1 MRREFIHGVYGE
13 PVRFFFRLRRGWPT
27 VGLALAAGLLIADCL
42 FVVGPYMAQFNVTSL
57 WQLLIGALGLYLLLC
72 VGLDFVVQLLA
83 PARSSIWIRGGTI
96 LAVAVGLTM
105 AGGEARSLPLL
116 AVAGL
121 FAALVLGRFSWPLA
135 AVAAAIA
142 LYPAVKSPWPLEG
155 SRESA
160 PLHAA
165 TAPQV
170 GPSFVVV
177 VLDTVRA
184 DHTSAYGYSRDTT
197 PNLARLSAR
206 GVRFE
211 RAYATG
217 HWSLPSHASLFT
229 GLLASR
235 HGAHTEHLALALHH
249 PTLAELLARHGYE
262 TANFTGNAWIGPG
275 IGMTRGFQRNHESWR
290 SYHVDIMLL
299 GKRIYR
305 ALMAPDWD
313 KGGAESVTG
322 IRRWLAERDTTR
334 PYLLFVNLY
343 EPHGPYQHVPRAFRR
358 RFTDPD
364 LSLRAL
370 EAIGNRVM
378 TATQNGN
385 RLSAEDAAAGLDLLD
400 GAIAASDAMLGEIL
414 ELVGDDPVVVAL
426 SDHGELFG
434 EHALFGHSNTLYEPL
449 IRIPMVIAGRGI
461 SSGVVAEE
469 VVSLVDVMPTLLAL
483 AGIQAPPVDG
493 IDLRPLLHEGGRLER
508 RRVRAEQ
515 FSPDTLAHGW
525 THHRP
530 DEVEYLHAR
539 KQAVVSR
546 DLKRIIAAD
555 GSDSGYDLRTDPGE
569 ERPFPGQETHLSA
582 WVPEPEEG
590 RAPPALD
597 PVQSKMLEV
606 LGYLQ

>member
-1 MRREFIHGVYGE
+1 
-13 PVRFFFRLRRGWPT
+13 
-27 VGLALAAGLLIADCL
+27 LAAGLLVADCL
-42 FVVGPYMAQFNVTSL
+42 FVVGPYMAQFNVASL
-57 WQLLIGALGLYLLLC
+57 WPLLMGALGLYLLLC
-72 VGLDFVVQLLA
+72 VGLDLAVQLLA
-83 PARSSIWIRGGTI
+83 PARSSVWIRGGAI

-121 FAALVLGRFSWPLA
+121 FAVLALGRFSWPLA

-142 LYPAVKSPWPLEG
+142 LYPAVKSPSPLENG
-155 SRESA
+155 RESA

-165 TAPQV
+165 APPQA

-184 DHTSAYGYSRDTT
+184 DHTSAYGYPRDTT

-235 HGAHTEHLALALHH
+235 HGAHTEHLALDRQH

-262 TANFTGNAWIGPG
+262 TANFTGNAWIGAG
-275 IGMTRGFQRNHESWR
+275 TGMTRGFQRNHESWR

-313 KGGAESVTG
+313 KGGTESVTG
-322 IRRWLAERDTTR
+322 IRRWLAERDATR
-334 PYLLFVNLY
+334 PYFLFVNLY

-358 RFTDPD
+358 RFSDPG

-385 RLSAEDAAAGLDLLD
+385 RLSAGDTSAGLDLLD
-400 GAIAASDAMLGEIL
+400 GAIAASDALLGEIL
-414 ELVGDDPVVVAL
+414 ELVGDDPIVVVLA
-426 SDHGELFG
+426 DHGELFG
-434 EHALFGHSNTLYEPL
+434 EHTLFGHSNTLYEPL
-449 IRIPMVIAGRGI
+449 IRIPMVIAGGDVP
-461 SSGVVAEE
+461 SGVVAGD

-483 AGIQAPPVDG
+483 AGIRAPAVDG
-493 IDLRPLLHEGGRLER
+493 VDLRPLLHEGGRLER

-525 THHRP
+525 AHQRP

-546 DLKRIIAAD
+546 DLKRIIASD
-555 GSDSGYDLRTDPGE
+555 GSDLGYDLRTDPGE
-569 ERPFPGQETHLSA
+569 ERPFPGQETQLSA
-582 WVPEPEEG
+582 RVPEPEEG

>member
-1 MRREFIHGVYGE
+1 MRL
-13 PVRFFFRLRRGWPT
+13 FFRQRRGWPT
-27 VGLALAAGLLIADCL
+27 VGLALAAGLLVGDCL
-42 FVVGPYMAQFNVTSL
+42 FVVGPYMAQFNVASL
-57 WQLLIGALGLYLLLC
+57 WSLLIGVLGIYLLLC
-72 VGLDFVVQLLA
+72 VGIDLAVQILA
-83 PARSSIWIRGGTI
+83 PRAARGSIWIRGGAV
-96 LAVAVGLTM
+96 LAIALGLTV
-105 AGGEARSLPLL
+105 AAGEARSLPLL
-116 AVAGL
+116 AVSAL
-121 FAALVLGRFSWPLA
+121 FAVLALGRFSWPIA
-135 AVAAAIA
+135 AVAAAVA
-142 LYPAVKSPWPLEG
+142 LYPAVKSPSPVEG
-155 SRESA
+155 SRGSA
-160 PLHAA
+160 PIHAA
-165 TAPQV
+165 APAQT

-184 DHTSAYGYSRDTT
+184 DHTSAYGYHRDTT

-235 HGAHTEHLALALHH
+235 HGAHSEHLALDSHH
-249 PTLAELLARHGYE
+249 PTLAEVLARHGYE

-275 IGMTRGFQRNHESWR
+275 IGMTRGFQWNQESWR

-299 GKRIYR
+299 GSRVYR
-305 ALMAPDWD
+305 ALLAPDWD
-313 KGGAESVTG
+313 KGGSETIAG
-322 IRRWLAERDTTR
+322 IRRWLSKRDTRR
-334 PYLLFVNLY
+334 PYFLFVNLY
-343 EPHGPYQHVPRAFRR
+343 EPHGPYQHVPRVFRR
-358 RFTDPD
+358 RFSDPD

-385 RLSAEDAAAGLDLLD
+385 RLSADDAAAGLDLLD

-414 ELVGDDPVVVAL
+414 EMVGHDPVVVVL

-434 EHALFGHSNTLYEPL
+434 EHTLFGHSNTLYEPL
-449 IRIPMVIAGRGI
+449 IRIPMVIAGGALP
-461 SSGVVAEE
+461 GGLVAEE
-469 VVSLVDVMPTLLAL
+469 VVSLVDIMPTLLAL
-483 AGIQAPPVDG
+483 AGIETPAVDG
-493 IDLRPLLHEGGRLER
+493 IDLRPLLREGGKLER
-508 RRVRAEQ
+508 ELIRAEQ
-515 FSPDTLAHGW
+515 FTDTLAHGW
-525 THHRP
+525 AHHRP

-546 DLKRIIAAD
+546 GLKRIIAAD
-555 GSDSGYDLRTDPGE
+555 GSDSGFDLRTDPGE

-582 WVPEPEEG
+582 RVPEPEVG
-590 RAPPALD
+590 RTPPTLD